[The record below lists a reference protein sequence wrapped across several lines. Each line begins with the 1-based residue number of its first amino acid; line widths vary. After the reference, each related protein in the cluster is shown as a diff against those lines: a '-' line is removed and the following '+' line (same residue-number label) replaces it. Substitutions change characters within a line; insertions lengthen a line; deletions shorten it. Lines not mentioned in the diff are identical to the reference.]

1 MKKIII
7 PILIIFLTF
16 IIYKVNDDN
25 LVDYMSLGDSIDL
38 GINSY
43 GNKSYG
49 YNNYIKTYLENNN
62 QLHKSNFFYS
72 KNNYSLEELF
82 NDINM
87 DKKILYNDTTYNIK
101 KELREADLITIA
113 IGMDNLVNILSD
125 NNIENFNEIKNNLD
139 FMKVNMDKLIK
150 KVTSITKGKVVLLG
164 YYNPFNMYNK
174 DIDRIFAYLD
184 DSYLDISKKY
194 KIVYIPIYDLIK
206 QNKEYMPNKNDYHL
220 TSKAYLK
227 IANEI
232 VKKIEN
238 EF

>member
-139 FMKVNMDKLIK
+139 FMKKVYDNAMFVADYLNWSHVDCSDGKGMKSIEEIHEEIYKLVRK
-150 KVTSITKGKVVLLG
+150 
-164 YYNPFNMYNK
+164 
-174 DIDRIFAYLD
+174 R
-184 DSYLDISKKY
+184 
-194 KIVYIPIYDLIK
+194 
-206 QNKEYMPNKNDYHL
+206 
-220 TSKAYLK
+220 
-227 IANEI
+227 
-232 VKKIEN
+232 
-238 EF
+238 